1 MLIRNSALYMLAR
14 LLPGLF
20 GLATTAALTRLLD
33 PHEYGLYGLTLVV
46 MMLGSTIMF
55 DWLGLSFLR
64 FYQAR
69 RDDPC
74 LVSTFICIFVVLATV
89 SAGALGAALIGGV
102 VPADLVGTSV
112 VGLLMVWAYSWFE
125 LVSRLAV
132 AEFQPIKYLSM
143 NLGRSL
149 AVLGG
154 ATAAA
159 WLTASPL
166 WTAMGTAAGIFTGTL
181 FGRVPIPRPSWR
193 QFDRGLA
200 RDVLVFGIP
209 VAASMAIFSLI
220 DGGTR
225 LLIEQLDSARALGLY
240 TAASVLVQTTLIV
253 MATGVSSAGY
263 SLVVQ
268 EVERGDHSAARR
280 QLLANGTLLL
290 AVLAPAS
297 LGMALTGN
305 CIATTLVGS
314 KFVSGVA
321 PLLPWMA
328 VGSFFG
334 CMRSN
339 YLDQSFQLG
348 HRPHHLIWVTLLA
361 LIIAIGLSIYL
372 IPREGP
378 VGAAIAVAVAMVVS
392 CVHAT
397 IAGRYAYPL
406 PLPIEAAIRV
416 GVCCAMM
423 ALVVIELPNSGW
435 TGLVLR
441 IGFGSVAY
449 ALSAI
454 AVNLMDSRERA
465 VRFAKHAARWW
476 AASRG
481 AAALKKFR

>member
-1 MLIRNSALYMLAR
+1 MLIRNSAIYMVGK

-33 PHEYGLYGLTLVV
+33 PHEYGLYGLALVV
-46 MMLGSTIMF
+46 MMLGSTIAF

-69 RDDPC
+69 RDDPD
-74 LVSTFICIFVVLATV
+74 LVSTFICIFVALAAV
-89 SAGALGAALIGGV
+89 SAAVLCAALIGGA
-102 VPADLVGTSV
+102 VPANRIGTSV

-132 AEFQPIKYLSM
+132 AEFQPINYLRM
-143 NLGRSL
+143 NLARSV

-154 ATAAA
+154 ATTAA

-166 WTAMGTAAGIFTGTL
+166 WTAIGTAAGMFAGTF

-193 QFDRGLA
+193 KFDRELA
-200 RDVLVFGIP
+200 REVLVFGIP
-209 VAASMAIFSLI
+209 VAASMALYSLI

-225 LLIEQLDSARALGLY
+225 VLLEQLDSARALGLY
-240 TAASVLVQTTLIV
+240 TAASILVQTTLGV

-263 SLVVQ
+263 SLVVR
-268 EVERGDHSAARR
+268 EVERGDHSAARW

-321 PLLPWMA
+321 QLIPWMA
-328 VGSFFG
+328 ATSFFG
-334 CMRSN
+334 CVRSN
-339 YLDQSFQLG
+339 YFDQAFQLG
-348 HRPHHLIWVTLLA
+348 HRPHLLIWITGLA
-361 LIIAIGLSIYL
+361 GVIAIGLSLYL

-378 VGAAIAVAVAMVVS
+378 IGAAIAVAIAMVVS
-392 CVHAT
+392 CVHSM
-397 IAGRYAYPL
+397 IAGRYAYSL
-406 PLPIEAAIRV
+406 PLPITACIRV
-416 GVCCAMM
+416 GICCAIM
-423 ALVVIELPNSGW
+423 ALVVVRFPDSGW

-441 IGFGSVAY
+441 TGFGLATY
-449 ALSAI
+449 ALAAI
-454 AVNLMDSRERA
+454 AVNLLDSRERA
-465 VRFAKHAARWW
+465 ISFAKRAARWW

-481 AAALKKFR
+481 GGAFKKPR